1 VNEPCICVA
10 VRRLARKAT
19 AFYEAELRSA
29 GLTLTQYSALVRLE
43 RRGGCSL
50 SELAAEVDLDLA
62 TLSRKVAPLVAC
74 GWLSVAADAH
84 DRRAKRYA
92 LTARG
97 TRALRRAERHWRR
110 AQASARRIL
119 PAKDV
124 EEIGRLAEA
133 FGALAA
139 ARA

>member
-1 VNEPCICVA
+1 M
-10 VRRLARKAT
+10 RLA
-19 AFYEAELRSA
+19 F
-29 GLTLTQYSALVRLE
+29 GLT
-43 RRGGCSL
+43 
-50 SELAAEVDLDLA
+50 
-62 TLSRKVAPLVAC
+62 
-74 GWLSVAADAH
+74 DAH

-97 TRALRRAERHWRR
+97 TRALRRAETLWRR

-133 FGALAA
+133 FGALTA